1 MSLFSV
7 AILSKAVYTMTAK
20 RNYWMEV
27 SSKQKKDSVPITPI
41 RGNILSSDGEL
52 MASSL
57 PEFKIYMDFDALKKA
72 GNDTAFVDS
81 IDYIAKGLN
90 EIFPEK
96 SAQLFKKDLMEAL
109 EEIAVT
115 SPFGTNE

>member
-1 MSLFSV
+1 
-7 AILSKAVYTMTAK
+7 
-20 RNYWMEV
+20 
-27 SSKQKKDSVPITPI
+27 
-41 RGNILSSDGEL
+41 